1 MAADETALSFEQFV
15 ATRWAA
21 LFRTAYLL
29 TGHRVDAEDVLQTT
43 LVKAF
48 ASWAK
53 VAKAQSAEAYVRRML
68 VNDFISSRRGSWHR
82 RRTDVQQVEV
92 PVPGHG
98 DGVVD
103 RLNLWDQVRT
113 LPPRQRAVIVLRYY
127 EDLTERQIAKTL
139 GCSPGTVKSQAS
151 DALRSLRAGLQPEA
165 LTEGGVDE
173 RA

>member
-1 MAADETALSFEQFV
+1 
-15 ATRWAA
+15 
-21 LFRTAYLL
+21 
-29 TGHRVDAEDVLQTT
+29 
-43 LVKAF
+43 
-48 ASWAK
+48 
-53 VAKAQSAEAYVRRML
+53 
-68 VNDFISSRRGSWHR
+68 
-82 RRTDVQQVEV
+82 
-92 PVPGHG
+92 
-98 DGVVD
+98 VD

>member
-1 MAADETALSFEQFV
+1 VAADETASSFEQFV

-68 VNDFISSRRGSWHR
+68 VNDFISSRRSSWHR
-82 RRTDVQQVEV
+82 RRADVQQIEV

-98 DGVVD
+98 EGVVD
-103 RLNLWDQVRT
+103 RLSLWEQVRT

-127 EDLTERQIAKTL
+127 EDLTERQIADTL
-139 GCSPGTVKSQAS
+139 GCSPGNVKSQAS
-151 DALRSLRAGLQPEA
+151 DALRSLRVGLGTEA
-165 LTEGGVDE
+165 VTEGGVDE